1 MANRNIRSAV
11 VLAAGVGS
19 RIWPY
24 AVVRQKAA
32 FPIGNVPVV
41 RRLVEDL
48 AALGIERIVVVV
60 GHGEASVRAALRL
73 ASVEVEFA
81 RQSQPSGSAD
91 AAYLGAKLLQ
101 EDCLVVAGDVVT
113 ARANL
118 AVLVETWN
126 AGDSPA
132 VALVQRLGQERPH
145 D

>member
-1 MANRNIRSAV
+1 MANRKIRSAV

-32 FPIGNVPVV
+32 FPIGNMPVV
-41 RRLVEDL
+41 GRLVEDL

-73 ASVEVEFA
+73 SPAAVEYV
-81 RQSQPSGSAD
+81 RQPQPSGSAD

-101 EDCLVVAGDVVT
+101 EDCLIVSGDVVT
-113 ARANL
+113 APP
-118 AVLVETWN
+118 
-126 AGDSPA
+126 G
-132 VALVQRLGQERPH
+132 
-145 D
+145 